1 MMQKEDNE
9 DNIQAALI
17 ESAMEKLKHK
27 FPPATDEIFD
37 LKSTSEFCAFLQEIT
52 GLELMN
58 SNAAAFLAQH
68 GYKSEIIGD
77 EVMWMIGS
85 EII

>member
-1 MMQKEDNE
+1 MQKEDNE
-9 DNIQAALI
+9 ENLQAALI

-27 FPPATDEIFD
+27 FPPATAEIIDF
-37 LKSTSEFCAFLQEIT
+37 KNTSEFCTFLQEIT
-52 GLELMN
+52 GLELTN
-58 SNAAAFLAQH
+58 SNAASLLAQH
-68 GYKSEIIGD
+68 GYKSDIIGD